1 MSYFCSFPSSLD
13 NRYSFWIQTCQTK
26 LESSVYLAMKPTAG
40 SLGFLLGKRQ
50 HQWVPNH
57 LSIITLEAGYQATAH
72 LSSSE
77 GQSHWPLAG
86 LLSKWLR
93 SPIYIGLKIR
103 EPSLR
108 QTANQ
113 SWQALSL
120 PKCIWVQKISTLCI
134 VCLYSCIIH
143 YLHTEDKNHF

>member
-1 MSYFCSFPSSLD
+1 MSYFCFFPSSLD

-40 SLGFLLGKRQ
+40 SLGFLLGKGQ

-77 GQSHWPLAG
+77 GQSHWPLEG

-93 SPIYIGLKIR
+93 SPIYLGFKIS

-108 QTANQ
+108 
-113 SWQALSL
+113 L
-120 PKCIWVQKISTLCI
+120 PTKAVKLLAYLNASEYKKLVHFVLYACI
-134 VCLYSCIIH
+134 H
-143 YLHTEDKNHF
+143 A